1 MKSELGISHGLTLI
15 ETLVTIFIFT
25 LIMGVVVGFIIM
37 AYQVHGYTWQ
47 QSMAIDEA
55 RKGIETMV
63 KEIREA
69 KSGADGSYPIE
80 KAEDFQFIF
89 YSDIDQDLAVERVRY
104 FVQGTDF
111 KKGVI
116 DPTGWPIEYDSE
128 NEEIFTLS
136 QYVRN
141 EATPVFTY
149 YNKDWPGDIINN
161 PLPTPARLKETKLM
175 EVYLRVNV
183 DPNRPPQNFDLESF
197 VQIRNLKEE

>member
-104 FVQGTDF
+104 FLQGTDF

-128 NEEIFTLS
+128 NEEIFILS
-136 QYVRN
+136 KYVRN